1 MLQAWF
7 TVRLLPCRKYYL
19 IHSHIR
25 GFGVNI
31 AGCFAFSWRL
41 PIKALQI
48 VRYPPTPLAGGQ
60 KTSAGTLLFNQD
72 FLAPALTLF
81 QTHPRPLS
89 AFASATADKQGGEPL
104 RPNPC
109 PSPSAFCLLPCVL
122 RPASCVFLS
131 PTLPFSPSPLH
142 PLQLLQPFSP
152 AAHRPPPKK
161 VVPGGKSANH
171 RGLSGQGDLSAIAGE
186 SSTNSC
192 SEMCLKGLDWNWMIR
207 IIFHF

>member
-1 MLQAWF
+1 M
-7 TVRLLPCRKYYL
+7 
-19 IHSHIR
+19 
-25 GFGVNI
+25 
-31 AGCFAFSWRL
+31 L
-41 PIKALQI
+41 PIKAIQC

-131 PTLPFSPSPLH
+131 PTLPFSHSFFPCVMRPASCA
-142 PLQLLQPFSP
+142 LL
-152 AAHRPPPKK
+152 PPPATFIPNLFRRRKI
-161 VVPGGKSANH
+161 
-171 RGLSGQGDLSAIAGE
+171 DLYLLPLLKQQLNGYCQERKYHYI
-186 SSTNSC
+186 SSLEETC
-192 SEMCLKGLDWNWMIR
+192 
-207 IIFHF
+207 